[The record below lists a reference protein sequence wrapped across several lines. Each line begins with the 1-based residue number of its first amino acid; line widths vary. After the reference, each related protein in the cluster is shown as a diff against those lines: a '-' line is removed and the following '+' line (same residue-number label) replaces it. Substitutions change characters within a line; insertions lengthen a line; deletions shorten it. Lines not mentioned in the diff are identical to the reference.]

1 MSVWYEFRRF
11 KQNYL
16 LELYEKKKKKDD
28 IICLSQEVQNDGKR
42 LYFLAFEKKFIK
54 YYLSLPDLHYCEV
67 NNFIFKF

>member
-42 LYFLAFEKKFIK
+42 LYFLAFEKNLLNIILAYQIFITTR
-54 YYLSLPDLHYCEV
+54 
-67 NNFIFKF
+67 